1 MTHVAS
7 GFVSEPRAEERSKK
21 MAKRFE
27 VPVLVAA
34 ALALPVIVVEQ
45 SAASD
50 AVKNVAGALNWLIW
64 LVFLAELVT
73 MLAVVP
79 HRWNWLRRHPVGLG
93 IVVLTPPFLPA
104 SLQALRIFRLL
115 RLLPLLRLAT
125 LGRRTLSLDGLR
137 YAGLLTL
144 VTALGGGAAFA
155 AAEGGDVSTWDGLW
169 WSVTTMTTVGYGD
182 VVPQTGLGRVIAI
195 GAMLVGIGFI
205 AVLTAAIAGQL
216 LRHGFTEETA
226 IVAQDVEE
234 AETAVLSELR
244 KITQRLTALEEQLG
258 GHPSAQGMRSEQSE
272 GT

>member
-1 MTHVAS
+1 MSHVAP
-7 GFVSEPRAEERSKK
+7 GFVSEARADERSKI

-50 AVKNVAGALNWLIW
+50 AVKNVAGTLNWLIW
-64 LVFLAELVT
+64 LVFLVELVA

-79 HRWNWLRRHPVGLG
+79 HRWDWLRRHPVGLA

-115 RLLPLLRLAT
+115 QLLPLLRLAT
-125 LGRRTLSLDGLR
+125 LGRRTFSLDGLR
-137 YAGLLTL
+137 YAALLAL
-144 VTALGGGAAFA
+144 LTALGGGAAFA

-182 VVPQTGLGRVIAI
+182 VVPQTDLGRVIAM
-195 GAMLVGIGFI
+195 GAMLVGIAFI
-205 AVLTAAIAGQL
+205 AVLTAALAGQL
-216 LRHGFTEETA
+216 LRHGVTRETA
-226 IVAQDVEE
+226 IVTQDVEDAE
-234 AETAVLSELR
+234 AAVLTELR
-244 KITQRLTALEEQLG
+244 EITQRLTALEEQFG
-258 GHPSAQGMRSEQSE
+258 AHE
-272 GT
+272 GRNA